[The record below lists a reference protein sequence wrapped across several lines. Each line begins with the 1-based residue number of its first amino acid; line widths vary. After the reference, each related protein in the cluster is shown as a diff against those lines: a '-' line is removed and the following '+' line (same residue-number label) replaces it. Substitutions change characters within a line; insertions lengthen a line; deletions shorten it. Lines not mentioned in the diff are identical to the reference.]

1 MAEQRQKKLS
11 GQHLRAIRNR
21 MKIVATLIVFS
32 ALFVAQAA
40 SASEVWTNRL
50 EVAPRHALALF
61 NCQLPDD
68 NLTLQLASG
77 SAYVQLRLTPG
88 RRTTVRLSSS
98 SDFPNDFEDLIET
111 WPAPKIASLADI
123 AFRRDAQAWMVYV
136 SGSPVARLPEPWP
149 NGIATIR
156 HPLAALPDVSQRR
169 QSAQVD
175 TAFSWTGRAT
185 DFKHPGLP
193 PGVAHPHHYAVRA
206 EVQPESGCNGLVF
219 LANENGACH
228 GFTARVDVKTER
240 LVFEVW
246 RGSVTN
252 IAEVLATAVSERR
265 ARQWVQMEV
274 RVFDDRVVC
283 LADGV
288 EIIQLKL
295 ALPPFGKAGIF
306 TNGGAHFEEF
316 AVASLD
322 ESLIDSVADLNFH
335 TLRRTGKF
343 REDAGDMLTPDGGDP
358 MPAIFKVSGGS
369 KTSEWIFGAT
379 DDGAHRLEMCILS
392 EKNEDF
398 FFDLTSGWQ
407 SPQTSG
413 VHFVC
418 RQTSGQLRATL
429 GENNVVLDTASL
441 AAIQGPLRL
450 VLDAQ
455 PDGTVRGLLNGKLVV
470 VTHLPAPLRGAGGF
484 LLASEG
490 RTRLSLPRYTSTT
503 AIFSNA
509 CVASAMPTDDWRATT
524 DGVSHLRTPLIGNVA
539 LRLPVA
545 EPSALILAAAEEDAR
560 GMVVIS
566 VRNGHLA
573 VTQPSVGTNA
583 IFSVALASLPLEKP
597 VIQGISRFFT
607 AHLENGMLW
616 IADGNGAVAGRCRL
630 PQNSLHFARLDGF
643 QADVLPHVQ
652 VRFADAFEAAGD
664 ASSHAWTVANA
675 DAGLRDAPICLWSKR
690 SFAGDFCVEILAST
704 FSGRADASGEMDLVM
719 ARDNAIAGSGCAL
732 VTTGWGPGLSRLDM
746 RLFNNGKPCAAN
758 APRIALFNDD
768 ATHRLVFRRINGTVT
783 CLLDDAPALLWHDD
797 LAVGSGAF
805 GLRIVGD
812 GCRVK
817 RVRVIAESAQIR
829 PFSRNLPTLS
839 EAPTG
844 GTTMTSDVHL
854 NELLNA
860 SLWQSASSD
869 DLPLATVSRPVLM
882 SCDLSGGGIETFE
895 SRTLPRCAAGRAK
908 SSIVYDGPSQGA
920 CLRLWNGGATNARL
934 DGGILPVYDPVA
946 TPLLQIRW
954 CGDAQARVS
963 LVAPGCDFAFTEDR
977 GTMAAA
983 AVTGVLDNSWNVWL
997 GMPLATAGEGPLRPA
1012 GGAITSGEL
1021 RVASRAPR
1029 DQTGRNSFIEFADVA
1044 RGPAVGP
1051 KRPLVFKPVFFDRTG
1066 ITDVRYAIASGSMPW
1081 DERTDRMHASVE
1093 WIAITNR
1100 QAVLPD
1106 VLVLAEGIHHLVTK
1120 ARNTSGVWSVVY
1132 DLPFVVNCVPP
1143 KVSWKIRSVPDRY
1156 NGTCLDLDIAGTLAP
1171 PVLGELRLSCNDK
1184 PLDLADDNGCVRF
1197 GPASA
1202 HLEIDWP
1209 WLLRTCRQ
1217 GHKNGDTLVLA
1228 LDGITDAAG
1237 NVAPA
1242 VNIPIKLALGDD
1254 SQPPAVL
1261 PPPPTTNF
1269 LVFAPVFNHAQNIFD
1284 VFHHVTVQE
1293 PRKENDSI
1301 FTALR
1306 RTDGG
1311 ESFVS
1316 HDFAK
1321 NPWNPE
1327 DFQWLALSLR
1337 VEGDGLPP
1345 GVAPLA
1351 LRLRLQ
1357 DSADEINW
1365 PLPVA
1370 DGQPFAMGHVD
1381 WRPGRWN
1388 DLLVNVR
1395 DLLCNHAQQLRAGNV
1410 REMALVLTNAVRGTV
1425 QIRGLA
1431 ILAPWGTNDVLR
1443 LQSYDLNGVAG
1454 LVWQNGGKSA
1464 KTGLRP
1470 ARLVLP
1476 PDDAQWLK
1484 VRVAD
1489 RLGNLSHVFMIPTPP
1504 SAAPVPDNLPLEVD
1518 VENY

>member
-1 MAEQRQKKLS
+1 MAFL
-11 GQHLRAIRNR
+11 L
-21 MKIVATLIVFS
+21 
-32 ALFVAQAA
+32 ALLGAQTAN
-40 SASEVWTNRL
+40 ASETWTNRL

-68 NLTLQLASG
+68 RLTLQLASG

-98 SDFPNDFEDLIET
+98 GDFPEDFEDLIET
-111 WPAPKIASLADI
+111 WPAPKFANLADI
-123 AFRRDAQAWMVYV
+123 TFRRDSQAWMVYV

-149 NGIATIR
+149 NGVVTIR
-156 HPLAALPDVSQRR
+156 HPVAALPDASQRK
-169 QSAQVD
+169 QATQEESTFLCFSNDADSKNPVMSD
-175 TAFSWTGRAT
+175 VAFL
-185 DFKHPGLP
+185 HN
-193 PGVAHPHHYAVRA
+193 YAVRV
-206 EVQPESGCNGLVF
+206 EVRPESGCNGLVF
-219 LANENGACH
+219 LADANGACH

-252 IAEVLATAVSERR
+252 IAEVLATAASERR

-274 RVFDDRVVC
+274 RVFDDRVVG

-288 EIIQLKL
+288 EIIRLKL

-316 AVASLD
+316 AVASHT
-322 ESLIDSVADLNFH
+322 ECAIDSVADLNFH
-335 TLRRTGKF
+335 TLQRTGRF
-343 REDAGDMLTPDGGDP
+343 REDAGEKLAPDGGDP
-358 MPAIFKVSGGS
+358 MPAVFKVSGGS
-369 KTSEWIFGAT
+369 KPSEWIFGAT
-379 DDGAHRLEMCILS
+379 DDGPHRLEMCVIPD
-392 EKNEDF
+392 KNDDF
-398 FFDLTSGWQ
+398 SFALMAGWQ
-407 SPQTSG
+407 SPQNSG
-413 VHFVC
+413 VHFEC
-418 RQTSGQLRATL
+418 HRSDRLLSATL
-429 GENNVVLDTASL
+429 EHNGIVLDTIPWFAPDTS
-441 AAIQGPLRL
+441 GPLRMT
-450 VLDAQ
+450 LDAQ
-455 PDGTVRGLLNGKLVV
+455 PDGTVRGLINGRLVTV
-470 VTHLPAPLRGAGGF
+470 AHLSAPLRGAGGF
-484 LLASEG
+484 QLASEG
-490 RTRLSLPRYTSTT
+490 RTRLSLPRYTDTT
-503 AIFSNA
+503 PIF
-509 CVASAMPTDDWRATT
+509 ASDGTAKATTLADDWRTMT
-524 DGVSHLRTPLIGNVA
+524 NGCFRLRSPLIGNVS
-539 LRLPVA
+539 LRLPVV
-545 EPSALILAAAEEDAR
+545 EPSSLILSATEDADR
-560 GMVVIS
+560 GACVIS
-566 VRNGHLA
+566 VRNGRLA
-573 VTQPSVGTNA
+573 LNQPSISTNA
-583 IFSVALASLPLEKP
+583 ILSAALTNLPPEKS
-597 VIQGISRFFT
+597 VIQGVSRFFMV
-607 AHLENGMLW
+607 HLEDSLLW
-616 IADGNGAVAGRCRL
+616 IADGNGAIVGRCRL
-630 PQNSLHFARLDGF
+630 PQNNLRFARLEGF
-643 QADVLPHVQ
+643 QADALPYVQ
-652 VRFADAFEAAGD
+652 VHFADAFEAPGD
-664 ASSHAWTVANA
+664 ASSHAWIVANA
-675 DAGLRDAPICLWSKR
+675 DASARDAPTCLWSKR
-690 SFAGDFCVEILAST
+690 SFSGDFCAEILAST
-704 FSGRADASGEMDLVM
+704 FSSRADASGEMDLVM
-719 ARDNAIAGSGCAL
+719 AREDATAGSGCAL

-746 RLFNNGKPCAAN
+746 RLFNDGKPCAAN

-768 ATHRLVFRRINGTVT
+768 ATHRLVFRRINGNVT
-783 CLLDDAPALLWHDD
+783 CLLDDAPALFWHDD
-797 LAVGSGAF
+797 PTAGSDAF
-805 GLRIVGD
+805 GLRIAGD
-812 GCRVK
+812 GCHVK
-817 RVRVIAESAQIR
+817 RVRVIAESTKTR

-839 EAPTG
+839 GAPTG
-844 GTTMTSDVHL
+844 GATMTSDVHL

-860 SLWQSASSD
+860 SLWKSASSD
-869 DLPLATVSRPVLM
+869 GLPLATASRPVLM

-920 CLRLWNGGATNARL
+920 CLRLWNSGATNARL
-934 DGGILPVYDPVA
+934 DGGILPAYDPVA

-977 GTMAAA
+977 GSVAAA
-983 AVTGVLDNSWNVWL
+983 AVTGVLDNSWNVWI
-997 GMPLATAGEGPLRPA
+997 GSPLAAAGEVPLRPT

-1021 RVASRAPR
+1021 RVASRAAR
-1029 DQTGRNSFIEFADVA
+1029 DQTGRNSFMEFADVA

-1051 KRPLVFKPVFFDRTG
+1051 KRPLVFKPLFFDRAG
-1066 ITDVRYAIASGSMPW
+1066 IADVRYAIVAGATPW
-1081 DERTDRMHASVE
+1081 DERTDHAHAAVE

-1100 QAVLPD
+1100 QTIMPD
-1106 VLVLAEGIHHLVTK
+1106 VLVLPEGIHHLVTQ

-1132 DLPFVVNCVPP
+1132 DLPFVVDCVPP

-1156 NGTCLDLDIAGTLAP
+1156 NGTCLDIDIAGTLAP

-1217 GHKNGDTLVLA
+1217 GHKNGDTLVLT

-1242 VNIPIKLALGDD
+1242 VNIPITLALADD

-1269 LVFAPVFNHAQNIFD
+1269 LVFAPVLDHAQNIFD
-1284 VFHHVTVQE
+1284 VFHHVTAQE
-1293 PRKENDSI
+1293 PRQENDSL

-1306 RTDGG
+1306 RTDGD

-1321 NPWNPE
+1321 NPWKTE

-1337 VEGDGLPP
+1337 IEGDGLPP

-1357 DSADEINW
+1357 DGTDEINW
-1365 PLPVA
+1365 PLPIA

-1410 REMALVLTNAVRGTV
+1410 REMALVLTNAARGTV

-1454 LVWQNGGKSA
+1454 LSWQNGGKSA